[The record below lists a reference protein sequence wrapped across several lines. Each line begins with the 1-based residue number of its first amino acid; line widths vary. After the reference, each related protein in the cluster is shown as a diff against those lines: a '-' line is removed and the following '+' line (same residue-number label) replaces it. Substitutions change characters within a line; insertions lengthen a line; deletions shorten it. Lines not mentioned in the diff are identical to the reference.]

1 MEKFE
6 SKIISE
12 IRDRINKSSKETNRK
27 IRIVLPEYNDKRI
40 LEAACYVKD
49 DIDIVIVGNIE
60 ETKRIIKENNIKL
73 DIEDITYIDIENVE
87 KTEKEKY
94 ADLLYE
100 KRKHKGMTQEEAN
113 SLIENEVYY
122 SFMMLE
128 NSDVDGLVS
137 GATHS
142 TSETLKPALQI
153 IGKKEGCN
161 LVSAFFLMEMK
172 DEMKEKLSLEDVY
185 VFSDCGLIENPNALE
200 LVEIAKQSASSYN
213 MITKK
218 EAKVAMLSY
227 STKGSAHSILTEK
240 VVDATNI
247 LKEENNLNVD
257 GELQLDAAIIPEIG
271 KKKAPES
278 KVAGYANTLIFPD
291 LNAGNIGYKLVQ
303 RFAGANAYGP
313 LCQGLK
319 KPVNDLSRGS
329 NVEDIIGVIYITA
342 LQATSK

>member
-40 LEAACYVKD
+40 LEAAYYVKD

-73 DIEDITYIDIENVE
+73 DIEDIAYIDIENVE

-172 DEMKEKLSLEDVY
+172 EKLSLEDIY

-257 GELQLDAAIIPEIG
+257 GELQLDAAIIPEIA
-271 KKKAPES
+271 KKKAPGS

>member
-12 IRDRINKSSKETNRK
+12 IRDRINKNRSETNRK

-40 LEAACYVKD
+40 LEAAYYVKD
-49 DIDIVIVGNIE
+49 DIDIVLVGNKE
-60 ETKRIIKENNIKL
+60 ETKKIIEENGINL
-73 DIEDITYIDIENVE
+73 DIEYITYVDIKNVD
-87 KTEKEKY
+87 KSKKEKY
-94 ADLLYE
+94 AKLLYE
-100 KRKHKGMTQEEAN
+100 KRKHKGMTIEEAL
-113 SLIENEVYY
+113 SLLENEVYY
-122 SFMMLE
+122 SFMMLQ

-137 GATHS
+137 GAAHS
-142 TSETLKPALQI
+142 TSETLRPALQI

-172 DEMKEKLSLEDVY
+172 DEMKEKLNLENVY
-185 VFSDCGLIENPNALE
+185 VFSDCGLIENPNTLE

-213 MITKK
+213 MITRK

-257 GELQLDAAIIPEIG
+257 GELQLDAAIIPDIAQ
-271 KKKAPES
+271 KKAPGS

-329 NVEDIIGVIYITA
+329 NIEDIIGVIYITA
-342 LQATSK
+342 LQAISK

>member
-12 IRDRINKSSKETNRK
+12 IRDRINKSSSENNRK
-27 IRIVLPEYNDKRI
+27 IRIVLPEYNEKRI
-40 LEAACYVKD
+40 IDAISYVKD
-49 DIDIVIVGNIE
+49 DIDIVLVGNIE
-60 ETKRIIKENNIKL
+60 ETKKIIEENSINL
-73 DIEDITYIDIENVE
+73 DIEDITYIDIKNVDE
-87 KTEKEKY
+87 AKKEKY
-94 ADLLYE
+94 AKLLYE
-100 KRKHKGMTQEEAN
+100 KRKHKGMTYKEAL
-113 SLIENEVYY
+113 SLVEDEVYY

-137 GATHS
+137 GAAHS
-142 TSETLKPALQI
+142 TSETLRPALQI
-153 IGKKEGCN
+153 IGKDEKYN
-161 LVSAFFLMEMK
+161 LISAFFLMEMK
-172 DEMKEKLSLEDVY
+172 EDMKDMLNLEDVY
-185 VFSDCGLIENPNALE
+185 VFSDCGLVENPDASQ

-218 EAKVAMLSY
+218 ESKVAMLSY

-247 LKEENNLNVD
+247 LKEESNLHVD
-257 GELQLDAAIIPEIG
+257 GELQLDAAIIPEIA
-271 KKKAPES
+271 KSKAPES

-313 LCQGLK
+313 LCQGLR

-342 LQATSK
+342 LQATGK

>member
-1 MEKFE
+1 MENFE

-49 DIDIVIVGNIE
+49 DIDIVLVGNIE
-60 ETKRIIKENNIKL
+60 ETKKIIEENSINL
-73 DIEDITYIDIENVE
+73 DIEDITYIDIKNVD
-87 KTEKEKY
+87 KAKKEKY
-94 ADLLYE
+94 AKLLYE
-100 KRKHKGMTQEEAN
+100 KRKHKGITYKEAL
-113 SLIENEVYY
+113 SLVEDEVYY

-137 GATHS
+137 GAAHS
-142 TSETLKPALQI
+142 TSETLRPALQI
-153 IGKKEGCN
+153 IEKDEKYN
-161 LVSAFFLMEMK
+161 LISAFFLMEMK
-172 DEMKEKLSLEDVY
+172 EDMKDMLNLEDVY
-185 VFSDCGLIENPNALE
+185 VFSDCGLVENPDVSQ

-227 STKGSAHSILTEK
+227 STKGSANSILTEK
-240 VVDATNI
+240 VVNATNI
-247 LKEENNLNVD
+247 LKEESNLHVD
-257 GELQLDAAIIPEIG
+257 GELQLDAAIIPEIA
-271 KKKAPES
+271 KSKAPES
-278 KVAGYANTLIFPD
+278 TVAGYANTLVFPD